1 MVLSLFFNIFCDNW
15 VSHSFVIIFLLN
27 GGDMRFIH
35 TSDWHVGRFL
45 HERSLIE
52 DQHYVLS
59 QISRLIKEYKAEA
72 LIISGDLYDRSIPSP
87 DAVRLLDEIL
97 SEIIID
103 RKIPILIINGN
114 HDSPERLSFGSK
126 IFSSNKLFIKT
137 SFKDVFEPLEL
148 EDEWGKVAFWF
159 LPYMTLDFLKS
170 NLKDEGI
177 KNYDEAV
184 KKISKKI
191 TESFNSS
198 RNVLLAHLFVENG
211 VTSES
216 ERPFSVGGTD
226 AVNPSAFKDFSYV
239 ACGHLH
245 RPQERN
251 NLVYSGSPYKY
262 SFSEADHKKRYILA
276 DIGKNGEVKTEN
288 LEIKFKRDLRIVEGK
303 IDDILKNGEKDGN
316 KDDYILANILDK
328 EIIYDPVGKISKV
341 YPNILKI
348 ERPDI
353 PIRSYSVTTEEIQKS
368 ESPLRL
374 FEKFYKDIWGED
386 PSKKEIKAVEE
397 ILKDIS
403 KEEGV

>member
-1 MVLSLFFNIFCDNW
+1 
-15 VSHSFVIIFLLN
+15 
-27 GGDMRFIH
+27 
-35 TSDWHVGRFL
+35 
-45 HERSLIE
+45 
-52 DQHYVLS
+52 
-59 QISRLIKEYKAEA
+59 
-72 LIISGDLYDRSIPSP
+72 SIPSP

-137 SFKDVFEPLEL
+137 SFKDVFEPLKL
-148 EDEWGKVAFWF
+148 EDEWGKVSFWF

-177 KNYDEAV
+177 KTYDEAV

-226 AVNPSAFKDFSYV
+226 AVDTSAFKDFSYV

-245 RPQERN
+245 KPQERN

-262 SFSEADHKKRYILA
+262 SFSEADHKKRYILT

-288 LEIKFKRDLRIVEGK
+288 LEIKFKRDLRIVKGK

-353 PIRSYSVTTEEIQKS
+353 PIRSYSVTTKEIQKS

-374 FEKFYKDIWGED
+374 FEKFYKDIWGEE

-403 KEEGV
+403 EEEGV

>member
-1 MVLSLFFNIFCDNW
+1 
-15 VSHSFVIIFLLN
+15 
-27 GGDMRFIH
+27 
-35 TSDWHVGRFL
+35 
-45 HERSLIE
+45 
-52 DQHYVLS
+52 
-59 QISRLIKEYKAEA
+59 
-72 LIISGDLYDRSIPSP
+72 
-87 DAVRLLDEIL
+87 
-97 SEIIID
+97 
-103 RKIPILIINGN
+103 
-114 HDSPERLSFGSK
+114 
-126 IFSSNKLFIKT
+126 
-137 SFKDVFEPLEL
+137 
-148 EDEWGKVAFWF
+148 
-159 LPYMTLDFLKS
+159 MTLDFLKS

>member
-1 MVLSLFFNIFCDNW
+1 MLRDKN
-15 VSHSFVIIFLLN
+15 VSHLFVIIFLLN

-59 QISRLIKEYKAEA
+59 QLSRLIKECKAEA
-72 LIISGDLYDRSIPSP
+72 LVISGDLYDRSIPSP
-87 DAVRLLDEIL
+87 DAVKLLDEIL

-103 RKIPILIINGN
+103 RKIPVLIINGN
-114 HDSPERLSFGSK
+114 HDSPERISFGSK
-126 IFSSNKLFIKT
+126 IFSSNKLLIKT
-137 SFKDVFEPLEL
+137 SFKDIFEPLEL
-148 EDEWGKVAFWF
+148 SDEWGKVSFWF
-159 LPYMTLDFLKS
+159 LPYMTLDVLKS
-170 NLKDEGI
+170 NLKDEEI
-177 KNYDEAV
+177 KDYNDAI
-184 KKISKKI
+184 KKISEKI
-191 TESFNSS
+191 VQSFNSS
-198 RNVLLAHLFVENG
+198 RNVLISHLFVEKG

-226 AVNPSAFKDFSYV
+226 AVELSSFKDFSYV

-245 RPQERN
+245 KPQEQN
-251 NLVYSGSPYKY
+251 NLAYSGSIYKY
-262 SFSEADHKKRYILA
+262 SFSEADHRKRYLLV
-276 DIGKNGEVKTEN
+276 DIGKNGEVKKES
-288 LEIKFKRDLRIVEGK
+288 LDIKFKRDLRIVEGK
-303 IDDILKNGEKDGN
+303 IDEILKNGEKDNN
-316 KDDYILANILDK
+316 KDDYILAKILDR

-348 ERPDI
+348 ERPDFVVS
-353 PIRSYSVTTEEIQKS
+353 PYSITGKEIQKS

-374 FEKFYKDIWGED
+374 FEKFYKDIWGEE
-386 PSKKEIKAVEE
+386 PSQKEIKVMEE

>member
-1 MVLSLFFNIFCDNW
+1 
-15 VSHSFVIIFLLN
+15 
-27 GGDMRFIH
+27 MRFIH

-59 QISRLIKEYKAEA
+59 QLSRLIKEYKAEA
-72 LIISGDLYDRSIPSP
+72 LVISGDLYDRSIPSP

-137 SFKDVFEPLEL
+137 SFKDVFEPLKL
-148 EDEWGKVAFWF
+148 EDEWGKVSFWF

-177 KNYDEAV
+177 KTYDEAV

-211 VTSES
+211 ATSES

-226 AVNPSAFKDFSYV
+226 AVDPSAFKDFSYV

-245 RPQERN
+245 KPQGRN

-374 FEKFYKDIWGED
+374 FEKFYKDIWGEE